1 MIANKVSENPKVHC
15 QTSSQEDVD
24 QTTLICVEPPAPK
37 KYALIVK
44 DRIGTRIYPL
54 TADKITI
61 GRQPN
66 NDIVL
71 TSPGISRKHATIHMR
86 QNTPWIVD
94 GDTNGRASVNG
105 LLINATPRRSG
116 KLSDGDVITFCK
128 EVCALL
134 VCLKDSE
141 MTDSCQTLKQVIDF
155 CNANSHTLISS
166 RQQPE
171 KRPSPKSRLWIDH
184 SGTILAFKESTDTQ
198 NLMLY
203 RLFKRYI
210 GKHISL
216 IFFPDDAHKINEMID
231 RVCCLKKPGSL
242 ICELNLDCNHSFY
255 EVTIFPGKEDQLI
268 IKLKPVAEQSSLEK
282 KLLHD
287 VRHDAL
293 TQLPNRTLFKNTLS
307 RLFQRRLRN
316 ESKSN
321 FAVLFIDLDKF
332 KLVNDSF
339 GHLVG
344 DQFLVQIS
352 QRLRSSVRPNDLI
365 SRFGGDE
372 FAVLLERITD
382 LDEAHNI
389 ARRIQVEISRPL
401 YLNGH
406 ELFPSASIGIATSEL
421 GYYSV
426 EEILRDADTAM
437 YQAKFSGRSRC
448 VVFNNQMHNKAKD
461 NLKLDGDLRRAI
473 QNQEFRL
480 MYQPIVDLKQQRLIG
495 FEALIRW
502 VHPERG
508 LLSPLEF
515 IPLAEENGLISE
527 IGSWALKAVSQQ
539 IYDWNQAFQ
548 IDDRFSINVNLSS
561 KQMADPML
569 VKNIQKMLG
578 DYKFH
583 PQQIKLEITES
594 IVMENSQSAVNIFNQ
609 LRQLGIQICIDDF
622 GTGYSSLSYLH
633 RFPIDA
639 LKIDQSFVASIDKL
653 DGTTGISIIQSIIGL
668 AHNLGVKVV
677 AEGIETARHLMFLQ
691 ALQCDYGQGYLFSK
705 PLHVEQATTIL
716 KGSSQQ
722 QWHFGKKYR

>member
-1 MIANKVSENPKVHC
+1 MIANKISNQQQGHC
-15 QTSSQEDVD
+15 QASSKESAD
-24 QTTLICVEPPAPK
+24 QSTLIYTPPPKTK
-37 KYALIVK
+37 KYALIIK
-44 DRIGTRIYPL
+44 DHAGVRAYPL
-54 TADKITI
+54 NADRTTI

-71 TSPGISRKHATIHMR
+71 SSRGISRSHATIHIR
-86 QNTPWIVD
+86 QNIPWIVD
-94 GDTNGRASVNG
+94 GDINGRASVNG
-105 LLINATPRRSG
+105 LTINNSPRRSS
-116 KLSDGDVITFCK
+116 KLQDGDIVTFCK
-128 EVCALL
+128 EVRALL
-134 VCLKDSE
+134 VSVSDLE
-141 MTDSCQTLKQVIDF
+141 ETDSYKTLEKLVNF
-155 CNANSHTLISS
+155 CNTPSTLSNTF
-166 RQQPE
+166 RQQAGR
-171 KRPSPKSRLWIDH
+171 KSSPSSKLWIDY
-184 SGTILAFKESTDTQ
+184 SGTILAFKESTDAQ
-198 NLMLY
+198 NLSLY

-216 IFFPDDAHKINEMID
+216 IFFPDDAHKVAELID
-231 RVCCLKKPGSL
+231 RARCLNRPETL
-242 ICELNLDCNHSFY
+242 ICELNLDYKHSFY
-255 EVTIFPGKEDQLI
+255 EVGIFPGKDKQLI
-268 IKLKPVAEQSSLEK
+268 INLKHVTEQSSLEK

-293 TQLPNRTLFKNTLS
+293 TQLPNRILFKHTLS
-307 RLFQRRLRN
+307 RLFQRR
-316 ESKSN
+316 ESQGSKSN

-339 GHLVG
+339 GHLIG
-344 DQFLVQIS
+344 DQFLVRIS
-352 QRLRSSVRPNDLI
+352 QRLRGSVRPKDLI
-365 SRFGGDE
+365 SRLGGDE
-372 FAVLLERITD
+372 FAVLLEEIQD
-382 LDEAHNI
+382 LEEALNI
-389 ARRIQVEISRPL
+389 ARRIQSEISRPL
-401 YLNGH
+401 HLNGH

-448 VVFNNQMHNKAKD
+448 VVFNNQMHSKAKD
-461 NLKLDGDLRRAI
+461 NLKLDGDLRRAV

-480 MYQPIVDLKQQRLIG
+480 MYQPIVDLKRQTLIG

-515 IPLAEENGLISE
+515 IPVAEENGLISE
-527 IGSWALKAVSQQ
+527 IGCWALQAVGKQ
-539 IYDWNQAFQ
+539 IYEWNQAFQ
-548 IDDRFSINVNLSS
+548 IDDRFSVNVNLSS
-561 KQMADPML
+561 KQMADPLL
-569 VKNIQKMLG
+569 VQNIQKILSE
-578 DYKFH
+578 YKFN
-583 PQQIKLEITES
+583 PRQIKLEITES
-594 IVMENSQSAVNIFNQ
+594 IVMENSQSAVSIFNQ

-653 DGTTGISIIQSIIGL
+653 DGTTGISIIQCIIGL

-705 PLHVEQATTIL
+705 PLYVEQATAVL

-722 QWHFGKKYR
+722 QWHFGKKRM